1 MCLVTRLI
9 ILEIIKIL
17 IIAIMVII
25 VIIIVIIIIII
36 IIILIV
42 TNSDLHHD
50 VKLGMEKCS
59 IASVSKT

>member
-25 VIIIVIIIIII
+25 VIMIIIL
-36 IIILIV
+36 ILIV
-42 TNSDLHHD
+42 TNSNLHHD

>member
-25 VIIIVIIIIII
+25 VIIIIIL
-36 IIILIV
+36 ILIV
-42 TNSDLHHD
+42 TNSNLHHD

-59 IASVSKT
+59 IASVSKI

>member
-25 VIIIVIIIIII
+25 VIIIIVIIIII
-36 IIILIV
+36 V
-42 TNSDLHHD
+42 TNSNLHHD
-50 VKLGMEKCS
+50 VKLWMEKCS

>member
-17 IIAIMVII
+17 IIAKMVII
-25 VIIIVIIIIII
+25 VIIIVIIIII
-36 IIILIV
+36 LIV
-42 TNSDLHHD
+42 TNSNLHHD

>member
-25 VIIIVIIIIII
+25 VIMIIIL
-36 IIILIV
+36 ILIV
-42 TNSDLHHD
+42 TNSNLHHD
-50 VKLGMEKCS
+50 VKFGMEKCS

>member
-25 VIIIVIIIIII
+25 VIIIIIIIII
-36 IIILIV
+36 V
-42 TNSDLHHD
+42 TNSNLQHD
-50 VKLGMEKCS
+50 VKLGMEKCN
-59 IASVSKT
+59 IANVSKT

>member
-25 VIIIVIIIIII
+25 VTIIIIII
-36 IIILIV
+36 IIIIIV
-42 TNSDLHHD
+42 TNRNLQHD
-50 VKLGMEKCS
+50 VKLGMEKCN
-59 IASVSKT
+59 IASVSKI

>member
-17 IIAIMVII
+17 IIAKMVII
-25 VIIIVIIIIII
+25 VIIIVIIII
-36 IIILIV
+36 LIV
-42 TNSDLHHD
+42 TNSNLHHD

-59 IASVSKT
+59 IASVSKI

>member
-25 VIIIVIIIIII
+25 VIMIIIL
-36 IIILIV
+36 ILIV
-42 TNSDLHHD
+42 TNSNLHHD

-59 IASVSKT
+59 IASVSKI

>member
-25 VIIIVIIIIII
+25 VIIIIVIIIIII
-36 IIILIV
+36 V
-42 TNSDLHHD
+42 TNSNLHHD
-50 VKLGMEKCS
+50 VKLRMEKCS

>member
-25 VIIIVIIIIII
+25 VIIIIIL
-36 IIILIV
+36 ILIV
-42 TNSDLHHD
+42 TNSNLHHD

>member
-1 MCLVTRLI
+1 M
-9 ILEIIKIL
+9 
-17 IIAIMVII
+17 IMVII
-25 VIIIVIIIIII
+25 VIIIVIIIIIII

>member
-25 VIIIVIIIIII
+25 VIIIIIIIII
-36 IIILIV
+36 IIV
-42 TNSDLHHD
+42 TNSNLQHD
-50 VKLGMEKCS
+50 VKLGMEKCN
-59 IASVSKT
+59 IANVSKT